1 MIRPI
6 GIDGLGVIFNGRRE
20 IASQEGLVP
29 SFFELFGF
37 FDVGHGA
44 FDYRYGSFGNGYDGN
59 GKQFNSMQCK
69 HAIWYG
75 AIDNRCACAAI
86 FEDFFVWLGRYALPA
101 ISRREAFPPNKYC
114 RVEVM
119 SRVSCH
125 FLPAIFFF
133 PPNFLPR
140 RSRHLIHHASD
151 PSKFEVKVGQSLPSS
166 STMTMSS

>member
-69 HAIWYG
+69 YALWS
-75 AIDNRCACAAI
+75 NRQSMHVRRSSKN
-86 FEDFFVWLGRYALPA
+86 FFVWLGRYALPA
-101 ISRREAFPPNKYC
+101 ISRRETFPPNKYR

-125 FLPAIFFF
+125 SLPAIFFF

-151 PSKFEVKVGQSLPSS
+151 LIRSKFEVKVYRRRRP
-166 STMTMSS
+166 